1 MYNRRKGKKKLN
13 WVLSSFRELRP
24 QRHVA
29 TPKSEETGE
38 YKELEPRLNQI
49 TWTET
54 TGLW

>member
-1 MYNRRKGKKKLN
+1 MYNRRKSKKKLN

-38 YKELEPRLNQI
+38 YKELEPRLDQI